1 VVAVGVG
8 AETACQG
15 RGSGVP
21 GASMTTRRPSASP
34 GRTRLPGHQ
43 RRAEPGPYRLPGHQ
57 RRAEPGPYRL
67 PGHQRRAEP
76 GGRARDDRAVGT
88 EDEGGGEAV
97 SSSPP
102 SSPPAS

>member
-57 RRAEPGPYRL
+57 RRAEPG
-67 PGHQRRAEP
+67 
-76 GGRARDDRAVGT
+76 GRARDDRAVGT